1 MDKKGSVQG
10 EKRTPALRHMGVQ
23 SLAALIQNANFKGF
37 FTGKIYTGSGKNVCV
52 PGLNCYSCPGAV
64 GACPLGSLQNYLSG
78 MKFRFPYYVLGLLLF
93 FGALLGRA
101 VCGFLCPFGFLQDL
115 LYLIPFYKKNRFF
128 ADKFLRYLKYA
139 VLAFLVILLPLST
152 PLTPAFCKYMCPS
165 GTLSGILLGLWNS
178 AVRKQMGSLF
188 HWKLLIFLIVV
199 MTALIVWRPFCKYLC
214 PLGAFYGFF
223 NRIALW
229 RMHLDKSACISCGAC
244 SKACRMNIDPSKKP
258 NSMECVRC
266 GDCVRACPV
275 KALHQGFTSPVQK
288 KES

>member
-1 MDKKGSVQG
+1 
-10 EKRTPALRHMGVQ
+10 
-23 SLAALIQNANFKGF
+23 
-37 FTGKIYTGSGKNVCV
+37 
-52 PGLNCYSCPGAV
+52 
-64 GACPLGSLQNYLSG
+64 
-78 MKFRFPYYVLGLLLF
+78 
-93 FGALLGRA
+93 
-101 VCGFLCPFGFLQDL
+101 
-115 LYLIPFYKKNRFF
+115 
-128 ADKFLRYLKYA
+128 
-139 VLAFLVILLPLST
+139 
-152 PLTPAFCKYMCPS
+152 MCPS

>member
-1 MDKKGSVQG
+1 
-10 EKRTPALRHMGVQ
+10 MGVQ

-188 HWKLLIFLIVV
+188 HWKLLILLIVV